1 MPLTI
6 TVIVYLIG
14 TLPKILLALSIVC
27 IFALLLIGNKKKL
40 PATTDTLSEAKGSKG
55 LPLDSTT
62 TTTNLTP
69 LHLPGPLDTLYE
81 VKESPTSPLFDECL
95 DKGKGSSSMDGIKK
109 TTTPSTVMRPSQTL
123 AKAPIPQPSF
133 SSPPLTNSYY
143 GRRRSHSQSSTT
155 PSSYSHHGGTPP
167 LTMSPS
173 LSTSTTDSQQG
184 QSPALSPS
192 CSTASSLRQRRRN
205 SRVGQLVQ
213 HFEMNRLDTRPLIKA
228 EHIRSPCKV
237 SDTIASLN
245 RHQDSSS
252 TTTTTANSPHQCTD
266 SPRSIIDHRSVG
278 FHPVFTA
285 WEKRA
290 TEAHLLPMPS
300 QSTPTRL
307 STNRTSPWS

>member
-1 MPLTI
+1 LTVCCI
-6 TVIVYLIG
+6 LAG
-14 TLPKILLALSIVC
+14 TLPKVLLALSIVC

-40 PATTDTLSEAKGSKG
+40 PATTDTLSEANGSKG
-55 LPLDSTT
+55 LLLDSTT
-62 TTTNLTP
+62 TTTNLAP
-69 LHLPGPLDTLYE
+69 LHLPAPLDTLYE
-81 VKESPTSPLFDECL
+81 VKESPTSPLFDECS
-95 DKGKGSSSMDGIKK
+95 DKGKGSSSMDGIKT
-109 TTTPSTVMRPSQTL
+109 TTTPPTVMRPLQFYAT
-123 AKAPIPQPSF
+123 APFPQPSF

-143 GRRRSHSQSSTT
+143 ARRRSHSQSSTT
-155 PSSYSHHGGTPP
+155 LYSYSHHGGTPP

-184 QSPALSPS
+184 QSPVLSPS

-237 SDTIASLN
+237 SDTIASLY
-245 RHQDSSS
+245 RHQDSS
-252 TTTTTANSPHQCTD
+252 TTTTASSPHQCTD

-290 TEAHLLPMPS
+290 TEAHL
-300 QSTPTRL
+300 
-307 STNRTSPWS
+307 

>member
-1 MPLTI
+1 LTVCCI
-6 TVIVYLIG
+6 LAG
-14 TLPKILLALSIVC
+14 TLPNILLALSIVC
-27 IFALLLIGNKKKL
+27 IFAFLLIGNKKKL
-40 PATTDTLSEAKGSKG
+40 PATTNTLAEANGSKG
-55 LPLDSTT
+55 LPLDITVA
-62 TTTNLTP
+62 TTNLAP

-81 VKESPTSPLFDECL
+81 VKESPTSPVSDECL
-95 DKGKGSSSMDGIKK
+95 NNGKGSSNMDGIK
-109 TTTPSTVMRPSQTL
+109 TMTTPLTVMRPSQTW
-123 AKAPIPQPSF
+123 AKAPFPQPSF

-143 GRRRSHSQSSTT
+143 ARRRSHSQSSTT
-155 PSSYSHHGGTPP
+155 ASSYSYHVGTPP

-192 CSTASSLRQRRRN
+192 CSTTPAPSLRQRRRN

-237 SDTIASLN
+237 SGTIASLY
-245 RHQDSSS
+245 RHQDSSAS
-252 TTTTTANSPHQCTD
+252 PTMANASSPHQCTD

-290 TEAHLLPMPS
+290 TEAHL
-300 QSTPTRL
+300 
-307 STNRTSPWS
+307 